1 MLAKHKLKP
10 VLYSVIT
17 IVVSFRNCTKARV
30 TFRLRMGFVRDGLR
44 CVNLHADY
52 CENIVKT
59 LFCAKNMV

>member
-1 MLAKHKLKP
+1 MLAKQKLKP

-17 IVVSFRNCTKARV
+17 IVVSFRNCTQARV
-30 TFRLRMGFVRDGLR
+30 TFRLRIWFVRDGLR
-44 CVNLHADY
+44 SVNLHAAY